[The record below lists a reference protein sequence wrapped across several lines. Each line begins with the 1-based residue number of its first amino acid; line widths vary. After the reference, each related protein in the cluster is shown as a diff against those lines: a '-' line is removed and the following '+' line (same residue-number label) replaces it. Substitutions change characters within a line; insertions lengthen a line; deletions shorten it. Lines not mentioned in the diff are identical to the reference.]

1 MLIAREAEIKYP
13 TQSPVEISKQSTSS
27 PGRELA
33 SYAEANIQY
42 GRDKGDH
49 PQNERLSDQY
59 WNSWDSGGLN

>member
-33 SYAEANIQY
+33 NYIQF